1 MSTMDDKI
9 NRKIHLMKDIL
20 KNVYEIL
27 ELFKPLLEV
36 MLEMEEAEHY
46 KKSGVFEKVASLFG
60 EISILCKE
68 IENDSPSL
76 NLFLD
81 NLGN

>member
-1 MSTMDDKI
+1 MDEKI
-9 NRKIHLMKDIL
+9 NRKFLLMNDIL
-20 KNVYEIL
+20 KNIYDIL

-36 MLEMEEAEHY
+36 MLKMEKVEQY
-46 KKSGVFEKVASLFG
+46 KKSGVFEKAASLFG
-60 EISILCKE
+60 EISVLCKE

-76 NLFLD
+76 NLFLE